1 MRAVRN
7 RADARWFPS
16 RHNFALF
23 RLAAYLRLRRAQP
36 EHRDGFFVIDRHQ
49 SATETWLVMS
59 WVTLTF
65 ACYLETTLF
74 VDWHIALALLI
85 SLPLAVVLLEVPAIL
100 SALTIAPLFD
110 SISHSIT
117 GASVSGLHVVN
128 GFRVNGVVIMLLF
141 SAASAYFAL
150 HPTWIRFVAWQFLAL
165 LALNAIAAVIAFPLR
180 HSIARLEAQVGG
192 VPSAQ

>member
-1 MRAVRN
+1 MNVVRN

-23 RLAAYLRLRRAQP
+23 RLAAYLRLRRARP
-36 EHRDGFFVIDRHQ
+36 EHRDGILIIDRHQ
-49 SATETWLVMS
+49 SATETWLVTS

-65 ACYLETTLF
+65 ACYLATTLF
-74 VDWHIALALLI
+74 VDWHLAPALLV

-100 SALTIAPLFD
+100 SALTIAPLFR
-110 SISHSIT
+110 
-117 GASVSGLHVVN
+117 SVSGDLAK
-128 GFRVNGVVIMLLF
+128 GYRVNGVVIMLLF
-141 SAASAYFAL
+141 GAASAYFAR

-165 LALNAIAAVIAFPLR
+165 VTLNALAAAIAFPLR

-192 VPSAQ
+192 VPSAP

>member
-1 MRAVRN
+1 VRVVRN

-23 RLAAYLRLRRAQP
+23 RLAAYLRLRRARP
-36 EHRDGFFVIDRHQ
+36 EHRDGIFVIDRHQ

-65 ACYLETTLF
+65 ACYLATTLF
-74 VDWHIALALLI
+74 DDWHIAPALLV

-100 SALTIAPLFD
+100 SALTIAPLFR
-110 SISHSIT
+110 SIA
-117 GASVSGLHVVN
+117 GDRVN
-128 GFRVNGVVIMLLF
+128 GFRVNGVVLMLLF
-141 SAASAYFAL
+141 SAVSAYFAQ
-150 HPTWIRFVAWQFLAL
+150 HPTWIRFVAWQFLVL

-180 HSIARLEAQVGG
+180 HSMARLEAEVGG
-192 VPSAQ
+192 MPSAR

>member
-1 MRAVRN
+1 MRVVRN

-23 RLAAYLRLRRAQP
+23 RLAAYLRLRRARP
-36 EHRDGFFVIDRHQ
+36 EHGDGMLVIDRHQ

-65 ACYLETTLF
+65 ACYLAATLF
-74 VDWHIALALLI
+74 VDWHIALALPV

-110 SISHSIT
+110 SISHSL
-117 GASVSGLHVVN
+117 ASDRVS
-128 GFRVNGVVIMLLF
+128 GFRVNGVVVMLLF
-141 SAASAYFAL
+141 TAASAYFAL

-180 HSIARLEAQVGG
+180 HSIARLEAEFGG

>member
-1 MRAVRN
+1 VRVVRDRAE
-7 RADARWFPS
+7 ARWFPS

-23 RLAAYLRLRRAQP
+23 RLAAYLCLRRARP
-36 EHRDGFFVIDRHQ
+36 EPRGGILIIDRHQ

-65 ACYLETTLF
+65 ACYLATTLF
-74 VDWHIALALLI
+74 VDWHIALALPV

-100 SALTIAPLFD
+100 SALTIAPLL
-110 SISHSIT
+110 HSIAGDRT
-117 GASVSGLHVVN
+117 N

-141 SAASAYFAL
+141 SAASAYFTR
-150 HPTWIRFVAWQFLAL
+150 HPSWIRFVAWQFLAL
-165 LALNAIAAVIAFPLR
+165 LALNAIAAMIVFPLR

-192 VPSAQ
+192 APSAQ

>member
-1 MRAVRN
+1 MRVVRN

-23 RLAAYLRLRRAQP
+23 RLAAYLRLRRARP
-36 EHRDGFFVIDRHQ
+36 EQRDGIFVIDRHQ
-49 SATETWLVMS
+49 STAETWLVMS

-65 ACYLETTLF
+65 ACYLAMTLF
-74 VDWHIALALLI
+74 VDWHIALALPV
-85 SLPLAVVLLEVPAIL
+85 SLPLAVVLLEVPAIV
-100 SALTIAPLFD
+100 SALTIAPLFHTIAGD
-110 SISHSIT
+110 RM
-117 GASVSGLHVVN
+117 N
-128 GFRVNGVVIMLLF
+128 GFRVNGVVIMILF
-141 SAASAYFAL
+141 SAASVYFAL

-192 VPSAQ
+192 VPSAP

>member
-23 RLAAYLRLRRAQP
+23 RLAAYLRLRRARP

-65 ACYLETTLF
+65 ACYLATTLF

-100 SALTIAPLFD
+100 SALTIAPLFR
-110 SISHSIT
+110 SIGI
-117 GASVSGLHVVN
+117 

-180 HSIARLEAQVGG
+180 HSMARLEAEVGG

>member
-1 MRAVRN
+1 VRVVRN
-7 RADARWFPS
+7 RAEARWFPS

-23 RLAAYLRLRRAQP
+23 RLAAYLRLRRARP
-36 EHRDGFFVIDRHQ
+36 EHRDGIFVIDRHQ

-65 ACYLETTLF
+65 ACYLAATLF
-74 VDWHIALALLI
+74 VDWHIALALPV

-100 SALTIAPLFD
+100 SALTIAPLF
-110 SISHSIT
+110 HSF
-117 GASVSGLHVVN
+117 ASDRVS
-128 GFRVNGVVIMLLF
+128 GFRVNGVVVMLLF
-141 SAASAYFAL
+141 TAASAYFAL

-165 LALNAIAAVIAFPLR
+165 LALNAIAAVIVFPLR
-180 HSIARLEAQVGG
+180 HSIARLEAEAGG